1 MASMAPE
8 DQVKFLVTCIKH
20 GGGGGKIDFAAVAT
34 ELDIVSKAAAAKR
47 YERLLKSY
55 NIHPGSLTVTNT
67 PENTPKKKATPR
79 KRKAAERDADND
91 DDDAPTTPASKKGR
105 VAKEAPVKDE
115 EMPDAADNGLAVGR
129 LTLRAA
135 QKGPAY
141 SS

>member
-34 ELDIVSKAAAAKR
+34 ELDIVSKAAAFQHLCSAKR

-115 EMPDAADNGLAVGR
+115 EMPDAADNENDA
-129 LTLRAA
+129 
-135 QKGPAY
+135 
-141 SS
+141 

>member
-55 NIHPGSLTVTNT
+55 NIHPTSLTATNT
-67 PENTPKKKATPR
+67 PENTPKKKAAPR
-79 KRKAAERDADND
+79 KRKAVDRDADNED
-91 DDDAPTTPASKKGR
+91 NDAPTTPVTKKGR
-105 VAKEAPVKDE
+105 VAKQESAVKDE
-115 EMPDAADNGLAVGR
+115 EMLDAADNENED
-129 LTLRAA
+129 
-135 QKGPAY
+135 
-141 SS
+141 